1 MNEGLKQTLED
12 ARCTLEETQESGCLE
27 ELMEASQNV
36 AALEKLLAE
45 KESAG
50 VEAKWLACGLCH
62 GSGRQKEY
70 EDEWPCPPCDG
81 NGGSWI

>member
-27 ELMEASQNV
+27 ELMEASQRV
-36 AALEKLLAE
+36 SGLEKLLAE
-45 KESAG
+45 KEAAG
-50 VEAKWLACGLCH
+50 VNAKWMACGLCR
-62 GSGRQKEY
+62 GSGWQKEY
-70 EDEWPCPPCDG
+70 EGEWPCPQCDN